1 MKQHTINYGVNYLKG
16 YLNTFINRFLSV
28 KSVFRKVY
36 LKRRRQN
43 GETVSGPGST
53 IEQTKLVVKIL
64 SSVVHR
70 YGIRTMLDIPCGD
83 FNWMRHV
90 DLGDASYH
98 GADILDDLIKI
109 NEIRFGGDNRTFHAM
124 DLLKDKLPEV
134 DLIFCRDCLVHFS
147 DKHTYLAIANI
158 KRSRAAYL
166 LTTTF
171 PGGKNSDIITGDWR
185 MLNLQSSPFL
195 FPEPLELFNEG
206 YHSGHTLTKSLGLWK
221 IVDLP

>member
-1 MKQHTINYGVNYLKG
+1 MNYRVNYLKG
-16 YLNTFINRFLSV
+16 YLNAFINRFLPV
-28 KSVFRKVY
+28 RLVFSKVY

-53 IEQTKLVVKIL
+53 IEQTKLVIKIL

-70 YGIRTMLDIPCGD
+70 YCIRTMLDIPCGD

-90 DLGDASYH
+90 DLGGVSYQ
-98 GADILDDLIKI
+98 GADILDELTQT
-109 NEIRFGGDNRTFHAM
+109 NQIRFGGDKRAFHTL

-147 DKHTYLAIANI
+147 NRHICLAIANI
-158 KRSRAAYL
+158 KRSGAAYL

-171 PGGKNSDIITGDWR
+171 PESKNSDIITGDWR

-195 FPEPLELFNEG
+195 FPEPLELFSEG
-206 YHSGHTLTKSLGLWK
+206 YHSGDALTKSLGLWK
-221 IVDLP
+221 IIDLP